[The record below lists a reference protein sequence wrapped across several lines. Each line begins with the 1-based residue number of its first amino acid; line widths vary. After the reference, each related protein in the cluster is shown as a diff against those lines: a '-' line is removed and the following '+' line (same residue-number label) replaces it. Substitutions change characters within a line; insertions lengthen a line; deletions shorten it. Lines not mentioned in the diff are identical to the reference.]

1 MAGRYHNHSRDR
13 NLLFSS
19 LSNSVTFG
27 STGPDSNFAES
38 FDKRHDTRQE
48 VSQSRRHREGEKRF
62 DSRSGHTAEM

>member
-1 MAGRYHNHSRDR
+1 M
-13 NLLFSS
+13 
-19 LSNSVTFG
+19 TFG